1 MPFILPHSL
10 IFAEKIAVKNNN
22 LFWKK
27 LSYLTWLLSF
37 FKRSI
42 YDRKTKNQAR
52 AKIVS
57 LFLSFRTIGVA
68 EIMSIIFWQF
78 DLSTT
83 DYFYL
88 VLNSLTILLLQYSHL
103 PKTNKT
109 RNVSNNV
116 AKTLDY
122 LLTLLAFWLIYAYYG
137 KLLFV
142 GANPDLIW
150 CFSVTHLRSFWWLYN
165 PWLLIQSQKNYFTV
179 AF

>member
-37 FKRSI
+37 LKGVSMI
-42 YDRKTKNQAR
+42 EKLKTKLVPKLLALFF
-52 AKIVS
+52 IVFE
-57 LFLSFRTIGVA
+57 LFGVA

-88 VLNSLTILLLQYSHL
+88 VLNSLTIL
-103 PKTNKT
+103 
-109 RNVSNNV
+109 
-116 AKTLDY
+116 
-122 LLTLLAFWLIYAYYG
+122 
-137 KLLFV
+137 FV
-142 GANPDLIW
+142 
-150 CFSVTHLRSFWWLYN
+150 V
-165 PWLLIQSQKNYFTV
+165 V
-179 AF
+179 

>member
-57 LFLSFRTIGVA
+57 FIFIVFELFGVA

-88 VLNSLTILLLQYSHL
+88 VLNSLTIL
-103 PKTNKT
+103 
-109 RNVSNNV
+109 
-116 AKTLDY
+116 
-122 LLTLLAFWLIYAYYG
+122 
-137 KLLFV
+137 FV
-142 GANPDLIW
+142 
-150 CFSVTHLRSFWWLYN
+150 V
-165 PWLLIQSQKNYFTV
+165 V
-179 AF
+179 